1 VAAAKKRQRNQ
12 KGSVSVNK
20 RGGMLLLRWRHEGT
34 QHQISTGLPDT
45 LMNRHAAR
53 DKAIEI
59 ERDIALGLFDRTLA
73 KYRRSQGEPIP
84 TLKPSAIDLWAKF
97 TTDRAQTGTSQQAIA
112 TRYNAIASNLERFG
126 KNPEDTATAREFI
139 DFLRSRQS
147 ALIANQN
154 LSLMKGFGAWCQTKG
169 HWAVNPF
176 TDIRP
181 LKRSNATN
189 PKRLPFTIEETRLI
203 LSTAKTH
210 PKYHGYHDFC
220 MALLYLGLRP
230 SEAIGLKWKHINW
243 VKQTVTI
250 SESLSRSES
259 GKADGYARQT
269 KTTKTGQDRTL
280 ELRPTLFTMLQGR
293 YGIGQSPDALIFTS
307 LEGKAIDDSKFC
319 KGPWKAILK
328 DAGISY
334 RVPYAARHSLGSHL
348 IESGASIPQ
357 AAEVLGNTPETM
369 ARYYSHA
376 INSPPMPDF

>member
-1 VAAAKKRQRNQ
+1 
-12 KGSVSVNK
+12 
-20 RGGMLLLRWRHEGT
+20 MLLLRWRHEGT

-84 TLKPSAIDLWAKF
+84 TFKPSAIDLWAMF
-97 TTDRAQTGTSQQAIA
+97 TQDRAQTGTSQQAIS

-126 KNPEDTATAREFI
+126 KNPEDPATAREFI
-139 DFLRSRQS
+139 DLLRSRQS

-169 HWAVNPF
+169 YWEGNPF

-181 LKRSNATN
+181 LKRSNTTN

-230 SEAIGLKWKHINW
+230 SEAIGLKWKHISW
-243 VKQTVTI
+243 MKQTVTI

-259 GKADGYARQT
+259 GNSQSHARQT
-269 KTTKTGQDRTL
+269 KTTKTGRDRTL
-280 ELRPTLFTMLQGR
+280 ELRPGIFTMLEGR
-293 YGIGQSPDALIFTS
+293 YGEGQSPESLIFTNM
-307 LEGKAIDDSKFC
+307 EGKAIDDSKFC
-319 KGPWKAILK
+319 KGPWRTLLK

-348 IESGASIPQ
+348 LENGASMPQ